1 MSPARAPRYYQLDKN
16 DNTNGS
22 WDNDFGAFLCDC
34 LASGSLSR
42 LRGTLSR
49 WRLLSEQPLLFN
61 IEFEML
67 ASNVKRDTLV
77 ISRGQHNNLFKWLL
91 VTALVALGASKA
103 LAQCGVFPDGNIVLT
118 VPEGG
123 SVTSAS
129 GDFDC
134 AEGQACDYT
143 VSGQAFNETFTV
155 TAAPGYFF
163 LGWKGDSA
171 ASLCQNGGSPCAVS
185 LPTAWPDVEP
195 VHTLEPIFEVDYS
208 WAPVS
213 RSTDNIQLTDSETL
227 PVNQNISIE
236 LEYFDNPDYSC
247 GLSGNHTFE
256 VLGPYNNA
264 NLNAPLWV
272 YLHGGGAGY
281 YDAGQVYRTQIDLDA
296 NAFNHE
302 ESFATLQ
309 ELDPDHPATG
319 SAQQDRTITRR
330 ISDRYRVLVV
340 GYCDH
345 DNYSGLGTPYPN
357 NPTGGDVDGLQAAM
371 AAIEYV
377 ATNYSTTDIFVHGT
391 DAGSFGAWSVGQA
404 FHQSGVNLT
413 GLIMDSGI
421 VTPRYDQIL
430 SEFTGDAGFPY
441 GVGFDQQ
448 GLIDKIGIFANPA
461 MPYHPEATV
470 NAGFDAVPMLVVAGK
485 LDPEA
490 GGNQPAIPAAS
501 GAGQGNVEWLYDGL
515 QQAVDA
521 QLNSPHQL
529 VLVDGVADAPTMRD
543 VDDTANDAVDAF
555 VSGVLAG
562 NPPHPSF
569 AVAPPSGIVG
579 QRLMLMGHSFFRP
592 FIDRLPFH
600 VAQAGIVGH
609 SQEKVTAGG
618 VNGTPLSLWN
628 NTGNRG
634 AVQAVLDGGDV
645 ELFGMTCCDLER
657 TPGGELVLDSEGNP
671 NLLLDGYQLWFDYAL
686 EQNPDTAFFIG
697 MPWIDFPTDYAD
709 ATEYGD
715 LWTLFY
721 NTIILSAVDELRAQY
736 PGVTIY
742 SIPYGQ
748 ASHELYK
755 LFEAGNLPDVSNV
768 QGSSATS
775 LYTDYK
781 GHAGD
786 VLKALIELIW
796 IDAIYGVDLDT
807 YAYDPGYQTD
817 LKALAKS
824 IMDAHDPAYN
834 GPNR

>member
-1 MSPARAPRYYQLDKN
+1 M
-16 DNTNGS
+16 
-22 WDNDFGAFLCDC
+22 
-34 LASGSLSR
+34 
-42 LRGTLSR
+42 
-49 WRLLSEQPLLFN
+49 
-61 IEFEML
+61 
-67 ASNVKRDTLV
+67 V
-77 ISRGQHNNLFKWLL
+77 ISRVQHKNLSKWLL
-91 VTALVALGASKA
+91 VAALVALGASKA

-134 AEGQACDYT
+134 AQGQACDYT
-143 VSGQAFNETFTV
+143 VSGQAFDETFTV

-185 LPTAWPDVEP
+185 LPAAWPDVEP
-195 VHTLEPIFEVDYS
+195 VYSLEPIFEVDYT

-213 RSTDNIQLTDSETL
+213 RAIDNIQLADSDTL
-227 PVNQNISIE
+227 PVNANISIE
-236 LEYFDNPDYSC
+236 LEHFDNPDYSC
-247 GLSGNHTFE
+247 GLSGNYSFT
-256 VLGPYNNA
+256 VVGPYNGQSM
-264 NLNAPLWV
+264 NAPLWV
-272 YLHGGGAGY
+272 YLHSGGAGY
-281 YDAGQVYRTQIDLDA
+281 YDAAQLYRTQVGLDA
-296 NAFNHE
+296 NSFNHE
-302 ESFATLQ
+302 ESLATLRSA
-309 ELDPDHPATG
+309 DPDHPLAGNG
-319 SAQQDRTITRR
+319 SQDNTFTRR
-330 ISDRYRVLVV
+330 VQQRYRMLVV

-345 DNYSGLGTPYPN
+345 DNYSGTGTPYPN
-357 NPTGGDVDGLQAAM
+357 NPAAGTVDGLQAAM

-377 ATNYSTTDIFVHGT
+377 ATNYPTTDIFVHGT

-501 GAGQGNVEWLYDGL
+501 DAGQGNVEWLYDGL

-521 QLNSPHQL
+521 QADSPHQV
-529 VLVDGVADAPTMRD
+529 VLVDGVTDAPTMRN
-543 VDDTANDAVDAF
+543 VDDTAHDAVDAF

-569 AVAPPSGIVG
+569 VVTPPSGIVG

-600 VAQAGIVGH
+600 VAQAGIEGH

-628 NTGNRG
+628 NTGNRND
-634 AVQAVLDGGDV
+634 VQDVLDGGDV
-645 ELFGMTCCDLER
+645 ELFGMTCCDLEL
-657 TPGGELVLDSEGNP
+657 TPGGEPVLDSEGYP
-671 NLLLDGYQLWFDYAL
+671 ILKLDGYLLWFDYAL
-686 EQNPDTAFFIG
+686 AQNPDTAFFIG
-697 MPWIDFPTDYAD
+697 MSWIDFPTDYAD
-709 ATEYGD
+709 AAEYGG
-715 LWTLFY
+715 LWNLFY
-721 NTIILSAVDELRAQY
+721 TNVMHPAVDDLRAQY

-748 ASHELYK
+748 ASHELYA
-755 LFEAGNLPDVSNV
+755 LFEAGNLPDVSNLEGWSV
-768 QGSSATS
+768 TS

-824 IMDAHDPAYN
+824 IMDAHDSAYN
-834 GPNR
+834 GPYRQ